1 MVQISTDDVRHLA
14 TLSALKLTDD
24 EVEGLRTDIASIL
37 TYIEQL
43 SQLDATGVVPS
54 YQVTGLANVGRDD
67 VVDDGGLSGVD
78 LVEQLAPASERGQFK
93 VPKVL

>member
-14 TLSALKLTDD
+14 TLSALALTDD
-24 EVEGLRTDIASIL
+24 EVESLRGDIANIL

-43 SQLDATGVVPS
+43 SELDTSDARPS
-54 YQVTGLANVGRDD
+54 YQVTGLSNVGRDD
-67 VVDDGGLSGVD
+67 AVQDGDVSGPQ
-78 LVEQLAPASERGQFK
+78 LVESLAPSSEKGQFK